1 MPPSNV
7 TVWSISQLAEQVK
20 TLLDECFVDVWVV
33 GEITEYKKHVSGHHY
48 FTLRDANSLLSCAFF
63 RGSNMRLKFDPKT
76 GIEVFARGRFS
87 FYPQQGKA
95 QLYVEE
101 LQPKGE
107 GAADLALKQLKEKLL
122 LKGYFHPA
130 RKRPLPRFPRRIAI
144 VTSATGAA
152 VRDMLQILANR
163 WPAVEVVIHPCRV
176 QGATAPQEIAAAVK
190 LLSRLHEQKRLTL
203 DAIVI
208 GRGGGSSDDLA
219 AFNAELVADAVFLA
233 AVPVISAVGHETDV
247 SIADLVADY
256 RALTPSQAMTA
267 LCPDREELQKELEDL
282 ATRLKFALTNRLTMT
297 RDRLDRIADRPAF
310 RRPLDRVQNLGQT
323 LDIMTERLER
333 AARQRLE
340 RHQRELAAV
349 AARLESL
356 SPLNILQRGYS
367 LTRTVEGK
375 VVREAESVLP
385 GDRIVTRLAAGE
397 IISIVVED
405 R

>member
-1 MPPSNV
+1 MPPSNA
-7 TVWSISQLAEQVK
+7 TIWSITQLADQVK
-20 TLLDECFVDVWVV
+20 TLLEECFAEVWVV

-48 FTLRDANSLLSCAFF
+48 FSLRDANSVLSCAFF

-76 GIEVFARGRFS
+76 GMEVFARGRFS

-107 GAADLALKQLKEKLL
+107 GAADLALKQRKEKLL
-122 LKGYFHPA
+122 LKGYFNPA
-130 RKRPLPRFPRRIAI
+130 RKRPLPRFPKRIAI

-152 VRDMLQILANR
+152 VRDMLQILVNR
-163 WPAVEVVIHPCRV
+163 WPSVEVVIHPCRV
-176 QGATAPQEIAAAVK
+176 QGATAPQEIAAAVR
-190 LLSRLHEQKRLTL
+190 LLSKLHEQNRLTL

-219 AFNAELVADAVFLA
+219 AFNAEIVADAVFLA
-233 AVPVISAVGHETDV
+233 AVPIVSAVGHETDV

-267 LCPDREELQKELEDL
+267 LCPDRDELLQDL
-282 ATRLKFALTNRLTMT
+282 GDRAARLRFALTNRLAMT

-310 RRPLDRVQNLGQT
+310 RRPLDRVHDLGQT
-323 LDIMTERLER
+323 LDTLTERLER
-333 AARQRLE
+333 AARLRLE
-340 RHQRELAAV
+340 RHRRELAAV

-367 LTRTVEGK
+367 LTRTAEGK
-375 VVREAESVLP
+375 VVREAASMLP
-385 GDRIVTRLAAGE
+385 GDRIITRLATGE
-397 IISIVVED
+397 ITSIVED
-405 R
+405 RS